1 MTTPLKVTI
10 PNTFSPQEGIT
21 LITNFPVSLENLI
34 GALDLTD
41 SGGVHMESI
50 VTPVRTENGSMSET
64 SYTIMPKNQTF
75 FYQTNYIL
83 KVRTSL
89 KPKYGTEPLLTESI
103 TALTTSNFARV
114 EPYQNIYDNSGI
126 LIDTKS
132 WSYPA

>member
-21 LITNFPVSLENLI
+21 LMTNFPVSLENLI

-89 KPKYGTEPLLTESI
+89 KPKYGTEPLSEESTTE
-103 TALTTSNFARV
+103 LTTSHFASV

-132 WSYPA
+132 WNYPV